1 MNGVIKNYLLKWFLC
16 FLLAVI
22 TLAVFAPISD
32 NNFISLDDMNYVVNN
47 HHIQQGLTWSA
58 VKWAFSTFHSSNWHP
73 LTWLS
78 HIMDCRLYGLDPAGP
93 HVTNLVFHI
102 ANTLLLF
109 LLLQNLTAKLW
120 PSAFV
125 SLLFAIHPMHVE
137 SVAWVS
143 ERKDVLSAFFFLL
156 TLLAYARYA
165 ELVKEQKRARW
176 LVYGLALLLF
186 ALGLMAKPMLVTLPC
201 VLCLLDFWPLARFQL
216 PLKNQK
222 RLALWHLAMEK
233 VPFILLAA
241 ISCWVTFIAQNATG
255 AVKPDAD
262 FPLATRLEHIPV
274 AYAWYVLKF
283 VWPSNLSIFYLLQ
296 LDQSTDAVAGAVT
309 LLAVITAVAF
319 MLARQQP
326 WLLAGWLWFA
336 GMLVP
341 VLGLV
346 QVGNQAYADRYS
358 YLPYI
363 GLSICFAWGIAA
375 LLAKWPRCKPV
386 VLAGAVLAS
395 AAFCKLSVDQVHV
408 WKNSQTLYG
417 RALEL
422 DPKNEEAWAL
432 AGLDFMYQG
441 DTDKAIDCMRRATA
455 INDKFNWAWH
465 DLGEFLVYKNDYAG
479 AEHAFQMA
487 LSSTWFDGDKKNIYV
502 ELGNLL
508 VTTGRYPEAI
518 ADFQNALAL
527 APDQPDIQT
536 ELGQC
541 FIRNQQPDQ
550 ASIAFQNAIRSQP
563 NNAEARLG
571 LAMIL
576 ESNRNNTG
584 AIAQYRKVVELQTNS
599 IIALNNLAWLLATA
613 TDARLRNGKEAV
625 PLAEHA
631 CQLTQNQQA
640 FLIGTLAAAYAEAGR
655 FDDAT
660 AAAQKAHDV
669 ALASGQKEIADRN
682 EQLMEIY
689 KSGRAFHMDSQTATQ
704 KSNP

>member
-1 MNGVIKNYLLKWFLC
+1 MNGVIKNHLLKWLLC
-16 FLLAVI
+16 FLLAI
-22 TLAVFAPISD
+22 ATLAVFAPVAE

-47 HHIQQGLTWSA
+47 HHIQEGITWSA

-78 HIMDCRLYGLDPAGP
+78 HTIDCRLYGLDPAGP
-93 HVTNLVFHI
+93 HSTNLVFHV
-102 ANTLLLF
+102 ANTVLLF
-109 LLLQNLTAKLW
+109 FLLQSLTAKLW

-165 ELVKEQKRARW
+165 ELVKEQKRVRW

-216 PLKNQK
+216 PLKNQSRSVLR
-222 RLALWHLAMEK
+222 RLAVEK
-233 VPFILLAA
+233 IPFILLAA
-241 ISCWVTFIAQNATG
+241 TSCWITFAAQNATG
-255 AVKPDAD
+255 AVKPEAD

-274 AYAWYVLKF
+274 AYSWYVLKF
-283 VWPSNLSIFYLLQ
+283 VWPSNLSVFYLLK
-296 LDQSTDAVAGAVT
+296 LDQSMDAVAGAV
-309 LLAVITAVAF
+309 LLLVVITAFAF
-319 MLARQQP
+319 MLARKQP
-326 WLLAGWLWFA
+326 WLLVGWLWFV

-358 YLPYI
+358 YLPFI
-363 GLSICFAWGIAA
+363 GLFIGLAWGITA
-375 LLAKWPRCKPV
+375 LLAKWPRCKLA
-386 VLAGAVLAS
+386 VLAGAILVSGA
-395 AAFCKLSVDQVHV
+395 CGKLSRDQVHA
-408 WKNSQTLYG
+408 WKDSQTLFG

-422 DPKNEEAWAL
+422 DPENEEAWAL
-432 AGLDFMYQG
+432 MGLDFMYQG
-441 DTDKAIDCMRRATA
+441 NTDKAIDCMRRATA

-465 DLGEFLVYKNDYAG
+465 DLGEFLVYKKDYAG

-487 LSSTWFDGDKKNIYV
+487 LSSTWFDGDKKNIYA
-502 ELGNLL
+502 ELGDLL
-508 VTTGRYPEAI
+508 MTTGRYVEAI
-518 ADFQNALAL
+518 PDFQNALAL
-527 APDQPDIQT
+527 APDQPEIQT

-550 ASIAFQNAIRSQP
+550 ASIAFQNAIRLQP
-563 NNAEARLG
+563 GNAAAHLGLAMTLESTGNNAEA
-571 LAMIL
+571 
-576 ESNRNNTG
+576 
-584 AIAQYRKVVELQTNS
+584 IAHYRKVVELQTNS

-613 TDARLRNGKEAV
+613 ADARLRNGKDAV

-660 AAAQKAHDV
+660 ATAQKAHDA

-682 EQLMEIY
+682 EQLMKLY
-689 KSGRAFHMDSQTATQ
+689 KSGRAFHMNSQTAPQ
-704 KSNP
+704 KPNP